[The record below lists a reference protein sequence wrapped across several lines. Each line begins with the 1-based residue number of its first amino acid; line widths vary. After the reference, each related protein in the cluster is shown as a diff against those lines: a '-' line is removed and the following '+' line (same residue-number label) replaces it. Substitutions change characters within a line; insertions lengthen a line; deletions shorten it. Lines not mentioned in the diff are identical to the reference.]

1 MQTSSDRSFHDPS
14 TAALPRLVEPA
25 TLQRRPSAA
34 TLPRSTAHCDVS
46 LDHDPG
52 ALWIRLRPECPSKF
66 TPDLLGE
73 LRGLQDRIA
82 AYLHEPH
89 ADRTPRYQVM
99 VSDVPGVFSLG
110 GDLALFRD
118 CIQRQD
124 AITLRR
130 YAMDAVDLVHAN
142 ATGYG
147 HALTTIALVRGQAL
161 GGGFEAAL
169 SAHVLIAERGSKM
182 GLPEV
187 LFNMFPG
194 MGAWQ
199 FLSRRVGPAEAER
212 IILGGRT
219 YRAEELHALGVVDVL
234 AEPGEGEAAVTRWIR
249 SHDRQHHA
257 RAGFRRAVDAADPL
271 DRGALHRMAEV
282 WVETALG
289 LGERDLAT
297 IDYLLRAQRRMA
309 MKIELERTP
318 AELLK
323 KA

>member
-1 MQTSSDRSFHDPS
+1 
-14 TAALPRLVEPA
+14 
-25 TLQRRPSAA
+25 
-34 TLPRSTAHCDVS
+34 
-46 LDHDPG
+46 
-52 ALWIRLRPECPSKF
+52 
-66 TPDLLGE
+66 
-73 LRGLQDRIA
+73 
-82 AYLHEPH
+82 
-89 ADRTPRYQVM
+89 
-99 VSDVPGVFSLG
+99 
-110 GDLALFRD
+110 
-118 CIQRQD
+118 
-124 AITLRR
+124 
-130 YAMDAVDLVHAN
+130 MDAVDLVHAN

-147 HALTTIALVRGQAL
+147 HAVTTIALVRGQAL

-169 SAHVLIAERGSKM
+169 SAHVLVAERGSKM

-234 AEPGEGEAAVTRWIR
+234 AEEGEGEIAVARWIR

-257 RAGFRRAVDAADPL
+257 RAAFRRAVDAATPL
-271 DRGALHRMAEV
+271 DRSALQRMAEV

-289 LGERDLAT
+289 LGERDLTT
-297 IDYLLRAQRRMA
+297 IDYLVRAQQRMA
-309 MKIELERTP
+309 MKIELERAP

-323 KA
+323 KAWAARPAPRRPSTDGRGGARAPAMEPRGPRRRRAAGVSLRSAPGCRRARGRTARSRPRCACARSRDCRARPSVRRPVRRGCR

>member
-1 MQTSSDRSFHDPS
+1 MHVSSDFSSHEPS
-14 TAALPRLVEPA
+14 TGAIPRLVEAAPRH
-25 TLQRRPSAA
+25 RRPPAA
-34 TLPRSTAHCDVS
+34 AAPRSTEHCEVAVDQ
-46 LDHDPG
+46 DPG
-52 ALWIRLRPECPSKF
+52 TLWVRLRPECPARF

-82 AYLHEPH
+82 AYLSERRGEQ
-89 ADRTPRYQVM
+89 APRYQVLA
-99 VSDVPGVFSLG
+99 SDVPGVFSLG

-118 CIQRQD
+118 CIDRQD
-124 AITLRR
+124 ATTLRR

-147 HALTTIALVRGQAL
+147 HAVTTIALVRGQAL

-169 SAHVLIAERGSKM
+169 SAHVLVAERGSKM

-234 AEPGEGEAAVTRWIR
+234 AEEGEGEIAVARWIR

-257 RAGFRRAVDAADPL
+257 RAAFRRAVDAATPL
-271 DRGALHRMAEV
+271 DRSALQRMAEV

-297 IDYLLRAQRRMA
+297 IDYLVRAQQRMA
-309 MKIELERTP
+309 MKIELERAP